1 MMPFSMSKA
10 LFVPLSKGCLGVYQ
24 LCPSNR
30 AIFVKEESVRRL
42 FLEMESDYFG
52 MEIVNFWKLLQFLWN
67 IR

>member
-42 FLEMESDYFG
+42 FFEMIISSQSPYLTAKAL
-52 MEIVNFWKLLQFLWN
+52 IA
-67 IR
+67 